1 MKRNILVIGS
11 GGREHAIGWKLS
23 QSPEVDKVFHA
34 PGNGGTQNNIPVNP
48 MNLEG
53 LLRFA
58 EKEKCFTVVGPEGPL
73 SRGIVDLF
81 QEKGMP
87 IFGPSRKAARLE
99 TSKVFAKNF
108 MNKYNIPTADFRI
121 FQRPEDALD
130 YIRSKVFPIVV
141 KVDGL
146 ASGKG
151 AIVCRTSD
159 EANDAIERIMIKKEF
174 GAAGEKVV
182 VEDYLRG
189 YEVSFI
195 CISDGV
201 NVVPLE
207 TSQDHKQVFDGDIGP
222 NTGGM
227 GSYSPVPMVSDKLYE
242 SILKNII
249 VKTID
254 GMRFE
259 GIKFKGVLYAGIM
272 VSNDK
277 PYVLEFNCRFGDPET
292 QPQLLRMNSYLL
304 PYLDASLN
312 SNLDKLEVVKWKPGA
327 AVSVVMA
334 SRGYPGTYD
343 RGQSIKGL
351 DVARTKDV
359 MIFHSG
365 TSKKNNNIV
374 TNGGRVLSITAIGN
388 SLSEAVRRAY
398 EVADTIEFEGAHYR
412 KDIGYQALSY
422 LRDN

>member
-1 MKRNILVIGS
+1 MRRNILVIGS

-73 SRGIVDLF
+73 DRGIVDLF
-81 QEKGMP
+81 QEKDMQ
-87 IFGPSRKAARLE
+87 IFGPSRTAARLE

-121 FQRPEDALD
+121 FQRPEDAFD

-141 KVDGL
+141 KADGL

-151 AIVCRTSD
+151 AIVCHTLD
-159 EANDAIERIMIKKEF
+159 EANNAIEKIMINKEF

-182 VEDYLRG
+182 VEDYLKG

-201 NVVPLE
+201 NVVSLE
-207 TSQDHKQVFDGDIGP
+207 TSQDHKQVFDGDVGP

-227 GSYSPVPMVSDKLYE
+227 GSYSPVPMVSDELYE
-242 SILKNII
+242 SILNNII
-249 VKTID
+249 IKTID
-254 GMRFE
+254 GMRTE

-272 VSNDK
+272 ISNNK

-292 QPQLLRMNSYLL
+292 QPQLLRMNSDLL
-304 PYLDASLN
+304 PYLDASLDGK
-312 SNLDKLEVVKWKPGA
+312 LDALELVKWRPGA

-343 RGQSIKGL
+343 KGLPIKGL
-351 DVARTKDV
+351 DIARTKDV

-365 TSKKNNNIV
+365 TSKKNNSIV

-388 SLSEAVRRAY
+388 SIGEAVKRAY
-398 EVADTIEFEGAHYR
+398 KVANTIEFEGAHYR

-422 LRDN
+422 IRDN